1 MDIKKRN
8 IVIAI
13 MVAMFLGAVE
23 GTVVTTAVPTIVK
36 DLSGVGLISWIFSA
50 YFLTSA
56 ITTPIYGKLA
66 DLYGRKRTL
75 SVGIVI
81 FSVGSAL
88 CGLSQTMYQ
97 LIAFRV
103 LQGMGA
109 GAIFTVTYT
118 IVGDIFTLAERAKVQ
133 GWLSG
138 VWGIASVMGPLV
150 GGFLIDWLSW
160 HWIFYIN
167 IPFGILSIMLFQM
180 NYDET
185 IEKKRVQIDYSGTL
199 LLSLAVL
206 ALLTGFLLGG
216 QGNGWEGS
224 TLKISVGLFAL
235 AIIFLAA
242 FYFVEK
248 KAAEPVIPFS
258 ILTKTST
265 VVNVI
270 SFFAAA
276 ALIGADVY
284 LPVYIQSVLG
294 FSATISG
301 LSMSP
306 MSISWMLASVVLAKA
321 IPKYGEQAVIGLSS
335 AILLLSCL
343 LLSTLGIQ
351 SSLVLVIVYNFI
363 MGAGF
368 GGAFTTMTIVIQAAV
383 GYEQRGA
390 ATALNSLVRTLG
402 NTIGV
407 SIFGMIFNLNIIG
420 YFNNLGVK
428 GIDPNNLYNQ
438 VGVISGVSLHTIRSS
453 LISAIHVVFTS
464 LIAIAVLCLL
474 LSFLLPSNLKE
485 KAE

>member
-8 IVIAI
+8 IVIAL

-66 DLYGRKRTL
+66 DLYGRKSTL

-81 FSVGSAL
+81 FLVGSAL

-97 LIAFRV
+97 LIVFRV
-103 LQGMGA
+103 LQGLGA
-109 GAIFTVTYT
+109 GSIFTVTYT

-133 GWLSG
+133 GWLNG
-138 VWGIASVMGPLV
+138 VWGIASVLGPLV

-167 IPFGILSIMLFQM
+167 IPFGILSILLLRKNF
-180 NYDET
+180 DET
-185 IEKKRVQIDYSGTL
+185 IEKKRVEIDYAGTV

-206 ALLTGFLLGG
+206 ALLTGVLLGG
-216 QGNGWEGS
+216 QGSGWEGR
-224 TLKISVGLFAL
+224 TLKISIALFAL

-242 FYFVEK
+242 FYVVEQ
-248 KAAEPVIPFS
+248 KAAEPIIPFA
-258 ILTKTST
+258 ILTRTST

-270 SFFAAA
+270 SFFTAAV
-276 ALIGADVY
+276 LIGADVY

-306 MSISWMLASVVLAKA
+306 MSISWMLASVALAKA
-321 IPKYGEQAVIGLSS
+321 IPRYGEQIVIGLST

-343 LLSTLGIQ
+343 LLPTLDVQ
-351 SSLVLVIVYNFI
+351 SSLVLVIIFNFI
-363 MGAGF
+363 VGVGF

-390 ATALNSLVRTLG
+390 STALNSLVRTLG
-402 NTIGV
+402 QTIGV
-407 SIFGMIFNLNIIG
+407 SIFGTIFNLNIIR
-420 YFNNLGVK
+420 YFDNLGVK

-438 VGVISGVSLHTIRSS
+438 VGVISGVSLDTIQFS
-453 LISAIHVVFTS
+453 LISAIHVVFAA
-464 LIAIAVLCLL
+464 LIAIAALCLL

-485 KAE
+485 KAV

>member
-8 IVIAI
+8 VVIAI

-36 DLSGVGLISWIFSA
+36 DLSGVGLLSWIFSA

-56 ITTPIYGKLA
+56 ISTPIYGKLA

-75 SVGIVI
+75 SVGIAI
-81 FSVGSAL
+81 FLVGSAL

-97 LIAFRV
+97 LIVFRV

-118 IVGDIFTLAERAKVQ
+118 IVGDIFTLEERAKVQ

-138 VWGIASVMGPLV
+138 VWGVASVIGPFI

-160 HWIFYIN
+160 HWVFFIN

-199 LLSLAVL
+199 LLSLALL

-216 QGNGWEGS
+216 QGKGWEGG
-224 TLKISVGLFAL
+224 TLKLSMGLFAL
-235 AIIFLAA
+235 AIILLAG

-270 SFFAAA
+270 SFLASAV
-276 ALIGADVY
+276 LIGADVY

-294 FSATISG
+294 YSATISG

-321 IPKYGEQAVIGLSS
+321 IPKYGEQAVIGLST
-335 AILLLSCL
+335 AILLLSSL
-343 LLSTLGIQ
+343 LLSTLDIR
-351 SSLVLVIVYNFI
+351 SPLFLVIIYNFI
-363 MGAGF
+363 MGVGF
-368 GGAFTTMTIVIQAAV
+368 GGAFTTMIIVIQAAV

-420 YFNNLGVK
+420 YFSNLGVK

-438 VGVISGVSLHTIRSS
+438 VGVISGVSLHTIQSS
-453 LISAIHVVFTS
+453 LISAIHVVFMS
-464 LIAIAVLCLL
+464 LIVIAVLCLL

-485 KAE
+485 QAE

>member
-1 MDIKKRN
+1 
-8 IVIAI
+8 
-13 MVAMFLGAVE
+13 
-23 GTVVTTAVPTIVK
+23 
-36 DLSGVGLISWIFSA
+36 
-50 YFLTSA
+50 
-56 ITTPIYGKLA
+56 
-66 DLYGRKRTL
+66 
-75 SVGIVI
+75 
-81 FSVGSAL
+81 L